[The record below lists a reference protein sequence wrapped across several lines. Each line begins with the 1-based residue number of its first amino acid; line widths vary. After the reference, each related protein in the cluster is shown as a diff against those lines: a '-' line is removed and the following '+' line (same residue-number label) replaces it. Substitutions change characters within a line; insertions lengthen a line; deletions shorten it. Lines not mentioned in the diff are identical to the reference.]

1 MHGINCHLLLEKLL
15 DSGLSSCAAQRF
27 EFLLTLTVASETK
40 TWSPKKQVKLVLK
53 LDSVYALIGFLTLYK
68 RWETKSWPFKGLLSP
83 KQSFPWSWSVIQRHG
98 LTKKKKK
105 TEKNCFRHW
114 TVFMRWSG
122 FWLCTRDGRLNA
134 EPLRGQCH
142 PKNIF
147 LSLDLWCK
155 DLFQQKQKQNGFSHW
170 TVFICYSGF
179 WLCTRDGRLKACP
192 LGDCCHPKNLF
203 LIHDL
208 WCKDLVWRKKRKNC
222 FGHWTV
228 FMRWSGV
235 WLCTRDGR
243 LIAYPIRDCC
253 HPKILFLSLDL
264 WCKDLVLKKRII
276 LFQPLNCLY
285 ELIGCLTLYK
295 RWETKCWSFK
305 GSVSPK

>member
-1 MHGINCHLLLEKLL
+1 MHRINCHLLLEKLL

-27 EFLLTLTVASETK
+27 EFLLTLTVTSETK

-98 LTKKKKK
+98 LTKKK
-105 TEKNCFRHW
+105 EKNCFRHW

-142 PKNIF
+142 PKNI
-147 LSLDLWCK
+147 
-155 DLFQQKQKQNGFSHW
+155 
-170 TVFICYSGF
+170 
-179 WLCTRDGRLKACP
+179 
-192 LGDCCHPKNLF
+192 
-203 LIHDL
+203 
-208 WCKDLVWRKKRKNC
+208 
-222 FGHWTV
+222 
-228 FMRWSGV
+228 
-235 WLCTRDGR
+235 
-243 LIAYPIRDCC
+243 
-253 HPKILFLSLDL
+253 FLSLDL

-305 GSVSPK
+305 GSVSPKKSLPYS